1 MPLHDVGY
9 RPWRGDRLGPGS
21 AIGVIALT
29 GIRLAWTSRWLRRLV
44 FFAWSPAL
52 VFATSFFAFE
62 QAIDEGRLENMRDA
76 ARAGRNLDGVGMLGT
91 VLADTLGRSAGH
103 AKGTRPV
110 KRAGGSTADAQGDPG
125 AGAKLDPKVDIAETR
140 RVVWSRLLLAFMRV
154 PQAVLLAVVI
164 GLVAPSLV
172 SRDLRAKA
180 WLVYFTRPVGRLEY
194 ILGKA
199 AILAALVA
207 AITVLPALA
216 LWLMGVMVS
225 PSVWVAVDTWDLPL
239 KAVAASIVLAVPT
252 VLLAL
257 AYSSATAESR
267 IASFA
272 WFATWAACWIAHSTL
287 TTADMVAAVRQAE
300 AAAASGTSPREGRAG
315 SWGEDP
321 FGDLDE
327 ERVAAERRPV
337 TARPLPAGRFRWL
350 AKAAGIDP
358 AIDRWAWLSP
368 YHALGVLQSWI
379 FGTET
384 RLQAVVPSL
393 VSLTLVSLIAVV
405 VLFNRIDAPTRV

>member
-9 RPWRGDRLGPGS
+9 RPWRGERLGSGA

-29 GIRLAWTSRWLRRLV
+29 GIKLAWTSRWLRRMV

-52 VFATSFFAFE
+52 VFAMSFFAFE
-62 QAIDEGRLENMRDA
+62 QAIDEGRLVNMREA

-91 VLADTLGRSAGH
+91 VLADTLGRTPGY
-103 AKGTRPV
+103 AKGTRAVRP
-110 KRAGGSTADAQGDPG
+110 
-125 AGAKLDPKVDIAETR
+125 AGAPPVDPKIDVADTR

-164 GLVAPSLV
+164 GLVAPTLV

-199 AILAALVA
+199 AILGVLVA

-216 LWLMGVMVS
+216 LWLMGVLVS

-239 KAVAASIVLAVPT
+239 KAVAASVVLAVPT

-287 TTADMVAAVRQAE
+287 TTADMVAAFRQAE
-300 AAAASGTSPREGRAG
+300 VADAAGIGIGPREGRAG

-321 FGDLDE
+321 FGDLE
-327 ERVAAERRPV
+327 EDRPGMERRSSF
-337 TARPLPAGRFRWL
+337 AGRSSGEGLSGRFRWL
-350 AKAAGIDP
+350 SKAAGIDP

-368 YHALGVLQSWI
+368 YHALGVVQAWI
-379 FGTET
+379 FGVET

-393 VSLTLVSLIAVV
+393 VSLSIVSIVAVF

>member
-9 RPWRGDRLGPGS
+9 RPWQGQRLGAWS

-29 GIRLAWTSRWLRRLV
+29 GIRLAWTSRWLRRMV

-62 QAIDEGRLENMRDA
+62 QAIDEGRLTAMREA
-76 ARAGRNLDGVGMLGT
+76 ARSGRNLDGVGMLGT
-91 VLADTLGRSAGH
+91 VLADTLGRAQGH
-103 AKGTRPV
+103 AAGTRVSRP
-110 KRAGGSTADAQGDPG
+110 AAAEEADAQVDV
-125 AGAKLDPKVDIAETR
+125 AGTR

-164 GLVAPSLV
+164 GLVAPALV

-180 WLVYFTRPVGRLEY
+180 WLVYFTRPVGRIEY

-199 AILAALVA
+199 AILGALVA
-207 AITVLPALA
+207 AITVLPALC
-216 LWLMGVMVS
+216 LWVMGVAVS
-225 PSVWVAVDTWDLPL
+225 PSVWVAIDTWDLPL
-239 KAVAASIVLAVPT
+239 KAIAASIALAVPT

-257 AYSSATAESR
+257 AYSAATAESR

-287 TTADMVAAVRQAE
+287 TTADMVAAAREAE
-300 AAAASGTSPREGRAG
+300 LGNHPAVVQREGRAG

-327 ERVAAERRPV
+327 EQAERSGRRAAGGFPV
-337 TARPLPAGRFRWL
+337 GGGMPRRFRWL
-350 AKAAGIDP
+350 AKAAGMDP
-358 AIDRWAWLSP
+358 LIDRWAWLSP
-368 YHALGVLQSWI
+368 YHALGVVQAWI
-379 FGTET
+379 FGIET
-384 RLQAVVPSL
+384 RPSAVVPPL
-393 VSLTLVSLIAVV
+393 LTLTLVSIVAVF
-405 VLFNRIDAPTRV
+405 VLLNRIDAPTRV

>member
-9 RPWRGDRLGPGS
+9 RPWTGRRLGP
-21 AIGVIALT
+21 AATVAVIAWT
-29 GIRLAWTSRWLRRLV
+29 GIKLAWTSRWLRRLV

-62 QAIDEGRLENMRDA
+62 QAIDEGRLASMRDA

-91 VLADTLGRSAGH
+91 VLADTLAGQGLSIPAGRA
-103 AKGTRPV
+103 AKNSRTSPV
-110 KRAGGSTADAQGDPG
+110 DPQ
-125 AGAKLDPKVDIAETR
+125 AEIAATR
-140 RVVWSRLLLAFMRV
+140 RTVWSRLLLAFMRV

-164 GLVAPSLV
+164 GLVAPALV

-194 ILGKA
+194 LLGKA

-216 LWLMGVMVS
+216 LWFIGVLVS

-239 KAVAASIVLAVPT
+239 KAVAASVALAVPT

-257 AYSSATAESR
+257 AYSALTAESR

-272 WFATWAACWIAHSTL
+272 WFATWAACWIAHSSL
-287 TTADMVAAVRQAE
+287 TTADAIAAVRAADAE
-300 AAAASGTSPREGRAG
+300 TSAAGGSRDALDRRPG

-321 FGDLDE
+321 FADVDE
-327 ERVAAERRPV
+327 TAPAAARQPPSQPVAVGVPR
-337 TARPLPAGRFRWL
+337 RFRWL
-350 AKAAGIDP
+350 AKAAGMDSSL
-358 AIDRWAWLSP
+358 DRWAWLSP
-368 YHALGVLQSWI
+368 YHALGTVQAWI
-379 FGTET
+379 FGME
-384 RLQAVVPSL
+384 RRPQAVLPSL
-393 VSLTLVSLIAVV
+393 VSLAVLSVVSIAV
-405 VLFNRIDAPTRV
+405 LLNRIDAPTRV

>member
-9 RPWRGDRLGPGS
+9 RPWQGERLGSGS

-29 GIRLAWTSRWLRRLV
+29 GIKLAWTSRWLRRMV

-52 VFATSFFAFE
+52 VFAMSFFAFE
-62 QAIDEGRLENMRDA
+62 QAIDEGRLANMRDA

-91 VLADTLGRSAGH
+91 VLADTLGRTPGH
-103 AKGTRPV
+103 AAGTRAV
-110 KRAGGSTADAQGDPG
+110 RREGGPPE
-125 AGAKLDPKVDIAETR
+125 DPKVDVAETR

-154 PQAVLLAVVI
+154 PQALLLAGVI

-180 WLVYFTRPVGRLEY
+180 WLVYFTRPVGRVEY
-194 ILGKA
+194 LLGKA
-199 AILAALVA
+199 AILGVLVA

-216 LWLMGVMVS
+216 LWLIGVLVS

-239 KAVAASIVLAVPT
+239 KAVAASVVLAVPT

-287 TTADMVAAVRQAE
+287 TTADMVAAARQAE
-300 AAAASGTSPREGRAG
+300 TTVAAGSGQREGRTG
-315 SWGEDP
+315 SWVEDP
-321 FGDLDE
+321 FGDLE
-327 ERVAAERRPV
+327 EDASRVERRSSSS
-337 TARPLPAGRFRWL
+337 ARSSGNGLPRRFRWL
-350 AKAAGIDP
+350 AKAAGMDP
-358 AIDRWAWLSP
+358 SIDRWAWLSP
-368 YHALGVLQSWI
+368 YHALGVMQAWI
-379 FGTET
+379 FGIET
-384 RLQAVVPSL
+384 RPQAVVPSL
-393 VSLTLVSLIAVV
+393 VSLAIVSLVALI
-405 VLFNRIDAPTRV
+405 VLLNRIDATTRV

>member
-9 RPWRGDRLGPGS
+9 RPWRGERLGSGS
-21 AIGVIALT
+21 AVGVIATT
-29 GIRLAWTSRWLRRLV
+29 GIRLAWTSRWLRRMV

-62 QAIDEGRLENMRDA
+62 QAIDEGRLANMRDA

-91 VLADTLGRSAGH
+91 VLADTLGRSPGH
-103 AKGTRPV
+103 AAGTRAVRTDAGQPV
-110 KRAGGSTADAQGDPG
+110 
-125 AGAKLDPKVDIAETR
+125 DPKVDVADTR

-199 AILAALVA
+199 AILGVLVG

-216 LWLMGVMVS
+216 LWLMGVLVS
-225 PSVWVAVDTWDLPL
+225 PSVWVALDTWDLPL
-239 KAVAASIVLAVPT
+239 KAVVASAALAVPT

-287 TTADMVAAVRQAE
+287 TTADMVAALRRAE
-300 AAAASGTSPREGRAG
+300 AGDTAGAIQREGRAG
-315 SWGEDP
+315 SWDEDP
-321 FGDLDE
+321 FGDLTED
-327 ERVAAERRPV
+327 RSRPARSAATTAASGGRP
-337 TARPLPAGRFRWL
+337 RGPFRWL
-350 AKAAGIDP
+350 AKAAGMDP

-368 YHALGVLQSWI
+368 YHALGVVQAWI

-384 RLQAVVPSL
+384 RMQAVVPSL
-393 VSLTLVSLIAVV
+393 VSLTLVSIIAVI

>member
-9 RPWRGDRLGPGS
+9 RPWQGERLGPGS
-21 AIGVIALT
+21 AIAVIATT
-29 GIRLAWTSRWLRRLV
+29 GIRLAWTSRWLRRMV

-91 VLADTLGRSAGH
+91 VLADTLGRSQGH
-103 AKGTRPV
+103 AAGTRGVRVEGVQPL
-110 KRAGGSTADAQGDPG
+110 DA
-125 AGAKLDPKVDIAETR
+125 KVDVAGTR

-164 GLVAPSLV
+164 GLVAPALV

-199 AILAALVA
+199 AILAVLVG

-216 LWLMGVMVS
+216 LWLMGVLVS

-239 KAVAASIVLAVPT
+239 KAVVASVALAVPT
-252 VLLAL
+252 V
-257 AYSSATAESR
+257 
-267 IASFA
+267 
-272 WFATWAACWIAHSTL
+272 
-287 TTADMVAAVRQAE
+287 
-300 AAAASGTSPREGRAG
+300 
-315 SWGEDP
+315 
-321 FGDLDE
+321 
-327 ERVAAERRPV
+327 
-337 TARPLPAGRFRWL
+337 
-350 AKAAGIDP
+350 
-358 AIDRWAWLSP
+358 
-368 YHALGVLQSWI
+368 
-379 FGTET
+379 
-384 RLQAVVPSL
+384 
-393 VSLTLVSLIAVV
+393 
-405 VLFNRIDAPTRV
+405 

>member
-9 RPWRGDRLGPGS
+9 RSWRGERLGSGS
-21 AIGVIALT
+21 AIGVIATT
-29 GIRLAWTSRWLRRLV
+29 GIRLAWTSRWLRRMV

-62 QAIDEGRLENMRDA
+62 QAIDEGRLVNMRDA

-91 VLADTLGRSAGH
+91 VLADTLGRSEGNAM
-103 AKGTRPV
+103 GTRGVRPDGGQPV
-110 KRAGGSTADAQGDPG
+110 
-125 AGAKLDPKVDIAETR
+125 DPKVDIADTR

-164 GLVAPSLV
+164 GLVAPALI

-199 AILAALVA
+199 AILGVLVA

-216 LWLMGVMVS
+216 LWLMGVLVS

-239 KAVAASIVLAVPT
+239 KAVAASAVLAVPT

-300 AAAASGTSPREGRAG
+300 AADAAGIGIGPREGRAG

-321 FGDLDE
+321 FGDLEDD
-327 ERVAAERRPV
+327 RSGMERRPSPA
-337 TARPLPAGRFRWL
+337 ARAPGGGLPGRFRWL
-350 AKAAGIDP
+350 AKAAGMAP

-368 YHALGVLQSWI
+368 YHALGVVQAWI

-393 VSLTLVSLIAVV
+393 ISLTLVSIVAVI

>member
-9 RPWRGDRLGPGS
+9 RPWQGERRGPGS
-21 AIGVIALT
+21 AIAVIATT
-29 GIRLAWTSRWLRRLV
+29 GIRLAWTSRWLRRMV

-91 VLADTLGRSAGH
+91 VLADTLGRSQGNA
-103 AKGTRPV
+103 AGTRRVAAEGGQPV
-110 KRAGGSTADAQGDPG
+110 
-125 AGAKLDPKVDIAETR
+125 DPKVDVADTR

-164 GLVAPSLV
+164 GLVAPALV

-199 AILAALVA
+199 AILAVLVG

-216 LWLMGVMVS
+216 LWLMGVLVS

-239 KAVAASIVLAVPT
+239 KAVVASVALAVPT

-257 AYSSATAESR
+257 AYSSATPESR

-287 TTADMVAAVRQAE
+287 TTADMVAALRRAE
-300 AAAASGTSPREGRAG
+300 AGDTAAVGAGQGRPGA
-315 SWGEDP
+315 WGEDP
-321 FGDLDE
+321 FDDLQQQPS
-327 ERVAAERRPV
+327 RPRRAA
-337 TARPLPAGRFRWL
+337 ASGPAPRSRFRWL
-350 AKAAGIDP
+350 AKAAGMDD

-368 YHALGVLQSWI
+368 YHALGVVQAWI

-384 RLQAVVPSL
+384 RPQAVVPSL
-393 VSLTLVSLIAVV
+393 VSLAVVSIIAVV